1 MKHIDPTSDPSHDTD
16 SMAPAAADPLGA
28 SSRPTREDLEREIL
42 GELPHLT
49 STEIV
54 GDDEETAQAA
64 QRLWRALGF
73 PDAGETAAF
82 TAADREAMAKLSALV
97 EAGALEF
104 ETAVRLT
111 RAVGHTMARLA
122 DWQVSTLSEIV
133 ERIEEAG
140 EGTGSRLTTGL
151 EVIRAVEPTF
161 EDLLMYAWRR
171 HLAAAVG
178 RVEALGARD
187 SDLHTVTV
195 TVGFAALV
203 SFTELANGIDEDH
216 LADMVEVFESA
227 CSDLIA
233 ARGGRV
239 IKTLGDS
246 VLFIAETP
254 VAGVDIATDIVER
267 IGGDP
272 DLPDVHVGLATGPVV
287 LRLGDVCGP
296 PVNMASR
303 LTGVA
308 RRNRVIC
315 DDTTAAVV
323 RELPG
328 YSTRSM
334 TERPIRGFGTV
345 APIAVRRLTEPD

>member
-1 MKHIDPTSDPSHDTD
+1 VKHIDPAQDPSRESD
-16 SMAPAAADPLGA
+16 SIPPAANEAAGVSPA
-28 SSRPTREDLEREIL
+28 PTRDDLERAIL
-42 GELPHLT
+42 GESPHLT
-49 STEIV
+49 SSDLV
-54 GDDEETAQAA
+54 GENENVARDAR
-64 QRLWRALGF
+64 RLWRALGF
-73 PDAGETAAF
+73 PDAGESAAF
-82 TAADREAMAKLSALV
+82 TEADREAMAKLAALV
-97 EAGALEF
+97 DTGALEF

-133 ERIEEAG
+133 ERMEESG

-171 HLAAAVG
+171 HLAAAVS
-178 RVEALGARD
+178 RVEALGAKD

-195 TVGFAALV
+195 TVGFADLV
-203 SFTELANGIDEDH
+203 AFTELANGIDEDR
-216 LADMVEVFESA
+216 LADMVEEFESS
-227 CSDLIA
+227 CSDLVA

-254 VAGVDIATDIVER
+254 TVGVDIASDIVER
-267 IGGDP
+267 IGGAE

-287 LRLGDVCGP
+287 MRLGDVFGP
-296 PVNMASR
+296 AVNMASR

-315 DDTTAAVV
+315 DDMTAAVV
-323 RELPG
+323 GELAG
-328 YSTRSM
+328 YSARQL
-334 TERPIRGFGTV
+334 TERSIRGFGAVT
-345 APIAVRRLTEPD
+345 PFAVRRLAV

>member
-1 MKHIDPTSDPSHDTD
+1 MKHIDSSHEPPLE
-16 SMAPAAADPLGA
+16 AAGGPPAAAGPVP
-28 SSRPTREDLEREIL
+28 PTREDLERAIL
-42 GELPHLT
+42 GELPNLT
-49 STEIV
+49 SADVV
-54 GDDEETAQAA
+54 GGDEGAARAA

-73 PDAGETAAF
+73 PDAGDTAAF
-82 TAADREAMAKLSALV
+82 TAADREAVGKLKALV
-97 EAGALEF
+97 ETGALEF

-111 RAVGHTMARLA
+111 RAVGQTMARLA

-133 ERIEEAG
+133 ERMEEAG
-140 EGTGSRLTTGL
+140 EGSGSRLTTGL

-178 RVEALGARD
+178 RVEALGAKD

-195 TVGFAALV
+195 TVGFADLV
-203 SFTELANGIDEDH
+203 SFTELANGIGEDR
-216 LADMVEVFESA
+216 LADMVEEFESA

-246 VLFIAETP
+246 VLFIAAGP
-254 VAGVDIATDIVER
+254 VSGVDIASDIVEH
-267 IGGDP
+267 IGGNE

-287 LRLGDVCGP
+287 MRLGDVFGP
-296 PVNMASR
+296 PVNLASR

-315 DDTTAAVV
+315 DAETAAALLEV
-323 RELPG
+323 PG
-328 YSTRSM
+328 FATRTL
-334 TERPIRGFGTV
+334 TERPIRGFGAV
-345 APIAVRRLTEPD
+345 APIAVRRLAG